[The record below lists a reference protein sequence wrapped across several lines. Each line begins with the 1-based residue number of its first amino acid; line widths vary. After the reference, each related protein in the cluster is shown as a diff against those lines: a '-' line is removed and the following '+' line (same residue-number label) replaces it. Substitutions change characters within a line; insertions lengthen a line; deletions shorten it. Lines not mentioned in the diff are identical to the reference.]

1 MRALKTQK
9 PINWDNLRENE
20 YKCHSCRYRHGCF
33 YVEPISY
40 CKDYVHGGCYSCKYY
55 YSKNGENFTKQEA
68 DQWFKRGCE
77 IWCLGGCE
85 KRKRLSRKRKK
96 RLKKRG
102 LI

>member
-1 MRALKTQK
+1 MSAYKTQK
-9 PINWDNLRENE
+9 PIDWNNLRQGE
-20 YKCHSCRYRHGCF
+20 YKCHSCKYRHGYCIHD
-33 YVEPISY
+33 EPVSY
-40 CKDYVHGGCYSCKYY
+40 CKDHILGGCYSCKYY
-55 YSKNGENFTKQEA
+55 YGRDGEFTEQET

-77 IWCLGGCE
+77 IWCCSGCE